1 MGWFKKENEKQMRQK
16 MVEQMAASQAVAAAH
31 YTAPM
36 VKQGDYVAAETIL
49 PRDPVITHP
58 PVPEKKSSEEDMV
71 MVDPKVREEEPEDEF
86 GDVENR
92 TSSFSRGTEA
102 EDPGNF
108 PPRYSSNSSKQNH
121 LNSLFNGHLMKWKF
135 AAEEGTSFIR
145 IPACK
150 LCIFVN
156 HVKQCATLFV

>member
-1 MGWFKKENEKQMRQK
+1 MGWFHKKENEKQMRQK
-16 MVEQMAASQAVAAAH
+16 MVEQMAASQAVASAH
-31 YTAPM
+31 YNVPM
-36 VKQGDYVAAETIL
+36 VKQADYVAPDPIL

-58 PVPEKKSSEEDMV
+58 PVAEKKSSEEDMV
-71 MVDPKVREEEPEDEF
+71 MVDPKFRLEEPEDEYA
-86 GDVENR
+86 DVENA

-102 EDPGNF
+102 EDPGKF
-108 PPRYSSNSSKQNH
+108 PPRYSSNGSKQNH

-150 LCIFVN
+150 FCIDVHQAVGRFV
-156 HVKQCATLFV
+156 